1 MQTHTPKCKLYL
13 IVSEVYIIIN
23 GQHSLCLNIGEW
35 KEPVVQ
41 TVALGSNNLVTTRKI
56 ERKESHVGEVYMH
69 TCCVDWPTQATNT
82 TVTFHFTFNLSL
94 LTI

>member
-23 GQHSLCLNIGEW
+23 GQHSLCLNVGEW

-41 TVALGSNNLVTTRKI
+41 TVVLGSNNLVMMRKT
-56 ERKESHVGEVYMH
+56 ERKESREGEVEVLPMYM
-69 TCCVDWPTQATNT
+69 
-82 TVTFHFTFNLSL
+82 L
-94 LTI
+94 L

>member
-23 GQHSLCLNIGEW
+23 GQHSLCLNVGEW

-41 TVALGSNNLVTTRKI
+41 TVALGSNNLVWCDNEKN
-56 ERKESHVGEVYMH
+56 RKERDVRER
-69 TCCVDWPTQATNT
+69 
-82 TVTFHFTFNLSL
+82 
-94 LTI
+94 